1 VTPIIVAVIV
11 SLPPTAAV
19 IISARKNAK
28 KVEEIHLLVNS
39 RLATALEELEEV
51 RTALQKERS

>member
-1 VTPIIVAVIV
+1 VTAILVAVIV

-19 IISARKNAK
+19 IVSARKNAK
-28 KVEEIHLLVNS
+28 KGEEIHVLVNS

-51 RTALQKERS
+51 KAALQKERD

>member
-1 VTPIIVAVIV
+1 MTAILVAVIV

-19 IISARKNAK
+19 IVSARKNAK
-28 KVEEIHLLVNS
+28 KVEEIHVLVNS

-51 RTALQKERS
+51 RTALQKEQE